1 MQLQHIA
8 SVKSSICLSNNTLHD
23 CHCSLSSKVCIFIRN
38 QFIFCFFTFFI
49 MNIVITGASKGIGKA
64 TALQFA
70 QKGNHLMLCA
80 RSESGLTAIKNELL
94 SICPDVQVSVFAA
107 DLTLKDQVIA
117 FGQFCLQF
125 GMPDILVNNA
135 GSYAPGNCY
144 DEADGT
150 LEFMLSLNLMSA
162 YHLTRTLLPSMIQHK
177 AGHIFNICSIAAL
190 RAYPGGGGYSIS
202 KFAMHGFSINL
213 REELKQHGI
222 KVTTIHP
229 GAVHT
234 DTWGNYDNSA
244 KRIMEADDIA
254 KSIFACTQLSD
265 QAVVEEIII
274 RPQLGDL

>member
-1 MQLQHIA
+1 MH
-8 SVKSSICLSNNTLHD
+8 
-23 CHCSLSSKVCIFIRN
+23 
-38 QFIFCFFTFFI
+38 
-49 MNIVITGASKGIGKA
+49 IVITGASRGIGKS

-70 QKGNHLMLCA
+70 QQGNHLILCA
-80 RSESGLTAIKNELL
+80 RSESGLMSVKNELH
-94 SICPDVQVSVFAA
+94 SICPDVQVSIFAA
-107 DLTLKDQVIA
+107 DLTLKDQAIS
-117 FGQFCLQF
+117 FGNFCLQH
-125 GMPDILVNNA
+125 GIPDILINNA
-135 GSYAPGNCY
+135 GSYAPGNCH

-162 YHLTRTLLPSMIQHK
+162 YYLTRTLLPSMMQK
-177 AGHIFNICSIAAL
+177 KSGHIFNLCSIAAL

-213 REELKQHGI
+213 REELKPYGI

-234 DTWGNYDNSA
+234 DTWGDFDNSN
-244 KRIMEADDIA
+244 KRIMEAEDIA
-254 KSIFACTQLSD
+254 QSIFACTTLST